1 MGSPVFEV
9 SQVSSRIDC
18 FYHFSMA
25 FVIYIWIIMKRKQSW
40 TEDSGT
46 NDSQIG
52 IPEAKHS
59 MNLKYLVSEGQGE
72 LRLKMGSSMLGY
84 YA

>member
-18 FYHFSMA
+18 FYHF
-25 FVIYIWIIMKRKQSW
+25 FLIYIWIIMKRKQSW

-59 MNLKYLVSEGQGE
+59 MNLKYLVSEGGQGE